1 MKKNK
6 QAPKDPQLDIPSVA
20 NQNKHI
26 NFLAEEEKAQ
36 KNILRVDL
44 DNQEEEER
52 QREWKEGVEA
62 GKREKDKHLPSRH
75 DTSDN

>member
-26 NFLAEEEKAQ
+26 NFLAEEEKVRED
-36 KNILRVDL
+36 ILRVDL
-44 DNQEEEER
+44 HHQEEEER
-52 QREWKEGVEA
+52 QRKWKEGVEA
-62 GKREKDKHLPSRH
+62 GKREKDKYISSRK
-75 DTSDN
+75 DSDN

>member
-26 NFLAEEEKAQ
+26 NFLAEEEKAR
-36 KNILRVDL
+36 KNVLRVDL
-44 DNQEEEER
+44 DHQEEEER
-52 QREWKEGVEA
+52 QHKWKEGVEA
-62 GKREKDKHLPSRH
+62 GKREKDKDISSRQ
-75 DTSDN
+75 DTSDS

>member
-26 NFLAEEEKAQ
+26 NFLAEEENAQ

-52 QREWKEGVEA
+52 QRKWKEGVEA
-62 GKREKDKHLPSRH
+62 GKREKDKYISSRQ
-75 DTSDN
+75 DSDN